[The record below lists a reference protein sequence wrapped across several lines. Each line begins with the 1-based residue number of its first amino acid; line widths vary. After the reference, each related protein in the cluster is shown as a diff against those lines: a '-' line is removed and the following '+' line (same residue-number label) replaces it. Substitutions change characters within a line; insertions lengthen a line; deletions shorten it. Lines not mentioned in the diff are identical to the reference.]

1 MSSPSPA
8 RFDDQYA
15 LDRRDYL
22 AHLDFYTWT
31 RHYHVFRDIG
41 ALVTGDLLEV
51 GTGDGVV
58 RRCAEPFVRSTT
70 VMDINPRLH
79 PDVLGNL
86 LDRQPALEARFDAVV
101 CTEVL
106 EHIPFERFPTCLA
119 HLRSFLRPDGLL
131 FLTLPHRKGHML
143 VVTPRQRLLKWRF
156 PVGLTSLGEAYNRF
170 VRRRIWIDPHH
181 CWEIGDGRVQ
191 RAQVDA
197 QLVAAGLQTRN
208 FSELPYCDY
217 WVLQAS
223 GECPP

>member
-119 HLRSFLRPDGLL
+119 HLRSFLRPGGLL